1 MSFGQWLGLI
11 TLIFSLYILWQ
22 VRQLLLLLFVAIV
35 FATALNRLVRQWQQN
50 GVGRGVA
57 AAISVIGVLAI
68 LSLFMALIVPSF
80 LDQFQEI
87 TLLIPEA
94 LNLLE
99 GWIDGLLARLPGETS
114 AYIPDIGD
122 LVNQIQP
129 LVRGLANNVF
139 RIFSGVINLT
149 GGILFVAIFTLMLLL
164 DPHSYRRGFIRLI
177 PSFYR
182 QRADQIL
189 SLCEADLVNW
199 IIGTLFNMVVIGLVS
214 GIVLWALGVRLV
226 LANALLA
233 GLMEAIPIIGPF
245 LSTIAPTAIA
255 LLDSPIKAI
264 AVIIAYI
271 LIQQLEQ
278 FFLVPYVM
286 GQQVALLPA
295 VTLLAQVTFASFFGV
310 LGLFL
315 AIPLVIIVR
324 LLLHEILI
332 KDVLDQWQFSSVANS
347 LTRNNLEVNNIE
359 VNNIP
364 VAANS
369 SPLVEQSHQDPS
381 ILQAEQLPDQ
391 LPDHSPNQPS
401 DSEAEMPFQTEN
413 KDSSPHS

>member
-1 MSFGQWLGLI
+1 MSFGQWLGLV
-11 TLIFSLYILWQ
+11 TLILSLYILWQ
-22 VRQLLLLLFVAIV
+22 IRQLLLLLFVAIV
-35 FATALNRLVRQWQQN
+35 FATALNRLVRQWQRS
-50 GVGRGVA
+50 GVPRGVA
-57 AAISVIGVLAI
+57 AAISVISVLAI

-80 LDQFQEI
+80 LDQFQEL
-87 TLLIPEA
+87 TLLVPQA
-94 LNLLE
+94 LRLLE
-99 GWIDGLLARLPGETS
+99 SWIEGFLARLPVDTS
-114 AYIPDIGD
+114 VYVPDLGD

-139 RIFSGVINLT
+139 ILFSGFINLT
-149 GGILFVAIFTLMLLL
+149 GGILFVTIFTLMLLL
-164 DPHSYRRGFIRLI
+164 DPHSYRQSFIRLI

-182 QRADQIL
+182 HRADEIL
-189 SLCEADLVNW
+189 TLCEADLVNW

-255 LLDSPIKAI
+255 LLDSPIKAV
-264 AVIIAYI
+264 AVIIAYF

-286 GQQVALLPA
+286 GQQISLMPA
-295 VTLLAQVTFASFFGV
+295 ITLMAQITFTSFFGT

-324 LLLHEILI
+324 VLLHEILV
-332 KDVLDQWQFSSVANS
+332 KDVLDQWQFYPVEGSVSIEADRAILPNPRS
-347 LTRNNLEVNNIE
+347 LKD
-359 VNNIP
+359 
-364 VAANS
+364 
-369 SPLVEQSHQDPS
+369 QSAQKS
-381 ILQAEQLPDQ
+381 TQASEPG
-391 LPDHSPNQPS
+391 S
-401 DSEAEMPFQTEN
+401 DETAEIPFQSEN
-413 KDSSPHS
+413 EDK